1 MAAEKL
7 TRARLAQIIVMLL
20 ILVAA
25 FTWRTFQHKAFTFSK
40 CSVNKC
46 EFVFN
51 AEKITIIEIN
61 GGYLL
66 KGRLDGVDIKF
77 SGTDGQ
83 VSNSSNTWQVKSEDD
98 QINIL
103 LTNQGG
109 SEIVRVNLQK

>member
-25 FTWRTFQHKAFTFSK
+25 FTWRTFQHKVYTLSK

-46 EFVFN
+46 EFVFAQKN
-51 AEKITIIEIN
+51 VSVIEIEN
-61 GGYLL
+61 GYLL
-66 KGRLDGVDIKF
+66 NGHLNDVDIKLNPT
-77 SGTDGQ
+77 GEV
-83 VSNSSNTWQVKSEDD
+83 VSNTGETVKIHSKDKK
-98 QINIL
+98 INIL
-103 LTNQGG
+103 LTSQEH

>member
-25 FTWRTFQHKAFTFSK
+25 FTWRTFQHKVYTFSK

-46 EFVFN
+46 EFVLDSK
-51 AEKITIIEIN
+51 KITIIEID

-66 KGRLDGVDIKF
+66 KGELEDVDIKL
-77 SGTDGQ
+77 SNTDGV
-83 VSNSSNTWQVKSEDD
+83 VSRSSNTWQVQTKDNK
-98 QINIL
+98 INIL
-103 LTNQGG
+103 LTNQDDA
-109 SEIVRVNLQK
+109 EIVRLNLQK